1 MLKEILDKFDQQF
14 GLYKDPDGVQKLVK
28 QFFIKEI
35 TALLER
41 LKSDIDKEITARM
54 RDITNTKL
62 DKRWP
67 SDKSC

>member
-1 MLKEILDKFDQQF
+1 MLIALTWDQ
-14 GLYKDPDGVQKLVK
+14 VK